1 MGAVDVGGGGPK
13 KKGKKKMVRRGVR
26 IDMTPMVDVA
36 FLLLIFFMVTTVFR
50 RPQALEITLPSEKND
65 VEMPENNVLQIRVQ
79 DTGKA
84 FWNIG
89 LEQPNEIAVN
99 DLHTIVAEQRG
110 ANPALAAVIKIDR
123 KAPYH
128 FMVDVL
134 DEVTLGSLKRFSLAP
149 LTDEDRLMLGGQ
161 APGATPAPGAA
172 VPGTTPPPS
181 GG

>member
-1 MGAVDVGGGGPK
+1 
-13 KKGKKKMVRRGVR
+13 MVRRGVR

-89 LEQPNEIAVN
+89 LEQPNEVAVD
-99 DLHTIVAEQRG
+99 DLHTIVAEQKG

-128 FMVDVL
+128 YMVDVL

-161 APGATPAPGAA
+161 TPGAATPGATPT
-172 VPGTTPPPS
+172 PGTAPATPPPS